1 MKNKIG
7 LFGGTFNP
15 THKGHTGVIKKLQE
29 LSLFEEIYVIPSSN
43 PPHKEKVEVDFYH
56 RLEMAKLAFK
66 NFKHVTI
73 DSRERLAQGPSFAID
88 TFLSFQEELKQ
99 KDCFWISGIDSFL
112 TIDKWYDW
120 KNLIKKANFLI
131 VSRPNYQINSRKL
144 VKKLFKEREAMTIE
158 ECSKEK
164 NILHIKS
171 ADFEIS
177 SSKIRLEI
185 EQGFIYPNKIDN
197 AVINY
202 INKNNLYSKSV

>member
-1 MKNKIG
+1 M
-7 LFGGTFNP
+7 
-15 THKGHTGVIKKLQE
+15 
-29 LSLFEEIYVIPSSN
+29 
-43 PPHKEKVEVDFYH
+43 
-56 RLEMAKLAFK
+56 
-66 NFKHVTI
+66 
-73 DSRERLAQGPSFAID
+73 
-88 TFLSFQEELKQ
+88 
-99 KDCFWISGIDSFL
+99 
-112 TIDKWYDW
+112 
-120 KNLIKKANFLI
+120 I

-185 EQGFIYPNKIDN
+185 EQGFIDPNKIDN